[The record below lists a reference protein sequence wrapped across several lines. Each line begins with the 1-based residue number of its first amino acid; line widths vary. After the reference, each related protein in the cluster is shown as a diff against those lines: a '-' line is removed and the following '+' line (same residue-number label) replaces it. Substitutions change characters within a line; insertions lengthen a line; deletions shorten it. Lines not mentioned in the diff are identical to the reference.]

1 MPLRNKLGGKVR
13 AHRTRS
19 DLIGLQLNRHS
30 VSPNKGKNMTDVEII
45 EVTGHVLFTLNN
57 FKRARDLMAPG
68 GDHRT
73 GQLSDKVFDQGFF
86 VSLASGISSK
96 RSNEVQGILDMI
108 EYLNE
113 IVIWLTEQ
121 RNYRGGWIS
130 TQVSDVF

>member
-1 MPLRNKLGGKVR
+1 MIRLL
-13 AHRTRS
+13 
-19 DLIGLQLNRHS
+19 
-30 VSPNKGKNMTDVEII
+30 SPDEGKNMTDVEII

-68 GDHRT
+68 
-73 GQLSDKVFDQGFF
+73 
-86 VSLASGISSK
+86 ISSK

-108 EYLNE
+108 EYRNE

-130 TQVSDVF
+130 TQVRLFLRLPGYTASRLSNHKR

>member
-1 MPLRNKLGGKVR
+1 
-13 AHRTRS
+13 
-19 DLIGLQLNRHS
+19 
-30 VSPNKGKNMTDVEII
+30 MTDVEII

-68 GDHRT
+68 
-73 GQLSDKVFDQGFF
+73 
-86 VSLASGISSK
+86 ISSK

-108 EYLNE
+108 EYRNE

-130 TQVSDVF
+130 TQVCVFLERGAW